1 MALPTMT
8 LGELIAHFREIK
20 VTQYDDY
27 TLVDWVNELEG
38 KLYYEIISWHECTD
52 LPAPKVYKTET
63 DMDEFLMVPQPYTSI
78 YLRFLDA
85 QTDHRNGDIPRYRN
99 SMELFNAARDDFANW
114 VNSTY
119 LPKQPNRIRI

>member
-38 KLYYEIISWHECTD
+38 KLYHEIVSWHECTD
-52 LPAPKVYKTET
+52 LLSPKVYNSET
-63 DMDEFLMVPQPYTSI
+63 DLDELLMVPHPYTSV
-78 YLRFLDA
+78 YLRYLDA